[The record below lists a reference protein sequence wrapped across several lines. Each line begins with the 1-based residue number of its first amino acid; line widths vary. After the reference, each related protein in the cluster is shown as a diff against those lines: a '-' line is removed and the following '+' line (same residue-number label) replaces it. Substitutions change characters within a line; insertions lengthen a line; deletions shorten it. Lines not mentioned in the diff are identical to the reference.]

1 MQIPTRGFDLT
12 RRNILSKHGGNSFSR
27 ISLPTLF
34 FVFDERKREKEK
46 EREKERERERE
57 GEGGFTDECFSDIG
71 NIRTALRRVGF
82 RSPVINHRWLLF
94 AIFFLFFFSLPSTA
108 MPREPYAKIRER
120 KRGRK
125 GKGKGTFVIARIVPL
140 PGSAGYSNAL
150 NRQATREI
158 GSDSGKHRDT
168 RSLGESK
175 NMPISSFFSSFF
187 FFFFEMA
194 RGKKDG
200 EG

>member
-1 MQIPTRGFDLT
+1 MFFGHWEYTDGF
-12 RRNILSKHGGNSFSR
+12 KA
-27 ISLPTLF
+27 
-34 FVFDERKREKEK
+34 
-46 EREKERERERE
+46 
-57 GEGGFTDECFSDIG
+57 GGFSFASDQSSLAVIRNLFS
-71 NIRTALRRVGF
+71 
-82 RSPVINHRWLLF
+82 
-94 AIFFLFFFSLPSTA
+94 FFFSLPSTA

-125 GKGKGTFVIARIVPL
+125 GKRKGTFVIARIVPL

-168 RSLGESK
+168 RSLRESK

-187 FFFFEMA
+187 FFFFV
-194 RGKKDG
+194 
-200 EG
+200 